1 MFSRN
6 TVKYFFIFLISFT
19 TVSCTNTGNQ
29 NLSSE
34 NQASLSSKIK
44 KGVTNKTEIVSFFG
58 APSSKSVTED
68 HSELWHYELSELT
81 VDASTFIPFVG
92 FFSSS
97 SSGVKKQ
104 LMVSFDQNDLVNNFE
119 MIESD
124 VKMKTGILNP

>member
-1 MFSRN
+1 MFSQN
-6 TVKYFFIFLISFT
+6 AVKYFFILLISFS

-34 NQASLSSKIK
+34 NQASLDSKIK
-44 KGVTNKTEIVSFFG
+44 KGVTNKNEIISFFG
-58 APSSKSVTED
+58 APSTKSKGD
-68 HSELWHYELSELT
+68 DQSELWHYELSELT

-104 LMVSFDQNDLVNNFE
+104 LIVSFDQHDLMNNFE